1 MIKRCIH
8 WLWSASQG
16 IRLRLLLDSLLGILK
31 VGAGLAFIYVSKILV
46 DLATHDKNATK
57 QTLLMY
63 GIVLV
68 ALILFEMLMSIVATW
83 LSNQTEVKMKNHI
96 RRHLFGH
103 LINVRWEGQE
113 KLHSGDVLNRLEED
127 VRVVTDTLCNAL
139 PSLLTTTV
147 QLLAAFFF
155 LYQMN
160 AMLALAVVFIMP
172 LFLLISKLY
181 IKRMRRLT
189 KDIRSTDSRVQSVLQ
204 ESLQHRV
211 VIQTMEQSDTI
222 VGKLHQLQ
230 STLYGQT
237 MRRTRFTLFSRTM
250 VSFGFMCGYMTAFMW
265 SIFELHQGTITFGV
279 MTAFLQLVA
288 QIQRPTVDLTRQIP
302 SFIHATT
309 SIDRL
314 TELESLPAERK
325 EKSKWI
331 KGIAGIQFR
340 NVRFRYINGERDIF
354 SDFSHL
360 FAPGSRTAVVGETG
374 AGKSTMI
381 RLILSLLHPQEGQ
394 IFLFNKEG
402 QTLPVDA
409 DSRCN
414 LVYVPQGNSLLS
426 GTIRDNLLLG
436 DPNATDKEMYDA
448 LHTAAADF
456 VSTLPDEIDS
466 QCGEQGAGLS
476 EGQAQRIAIA
486 RGLLRP
492 GSILLLD
499 EFSASLD
506 EATEHILIQRLLYAR
521 SDKTMIFIT
530 HREMILQYCNNIIKL
545 GEISAR

>member
-1 MIKRCIH
+1 
-8 WLWSASQG
+8 
-16 IRLRLLLDSLLGILK
+16 
-31 VGAGLAFIYVSKILV
+31 
-46 DLATHDKNATK
+46 
-57 QTLLMY
+57 
-63 GIVLV
+63 
-68 ALILFEMLMSIVATW
+68 
-83 LSNQTEVKMKNHI
+83 
-96 RRHLFGH
+96 
-103 LINVRWEGQE
+103 
-113 KLHSGDVLNRLEED
+113 
-127 VRVVTDTLCNAL
+127 
-139 PSLLTTTV
+139 
-147 QLLAAFFF
+147 
-155 LYQMN
+155 
-160 AMLALAVVFIMP
+160 
-172 LFLLISKLY
+172 
-181 IKRMRRLT
+181 
-189 KDIRSTDSRVQSVLQ
+189 
-204 ESLQHRV
+204 
-211 VIQTMEQSDTI
+211 
-222 VGKLHQLQ
+222 
-230 STLYGQT
+230 
-237 MRRTRFTLFSRTM
+237 M

-314 TELESLPAERK
+314 TELENLPAEKK

-331 KGIAGIQFR
+331 KGIAGIQFK
-340 NVRFRYINGERDIF
+340 NIRFRYNNGERDIF
-354 SDFSHL
+354 SNFSHL